1 MKFNEKQE
9 QAVNEFIMKYNSLEE
24 FRNEIQDLYDNEIGR
39 LSILQIYA
47 LEELLR
53 YGNKGMFKRFLESK
67 GESTEE
73 QAVEL
78 VDSFRKLL
86 DEDSSFKQYKIEQL
100 KKYPDT
106 LSDLEMFAFTLIS
119 RSQSE
124 KVKMHKE
131 LTDELEY
138 DSLNPI
144 LFSNDYEI
152 RKTLENLFIGEF
164 IHKLLELPAMKPV
177 KVRQKEDGMIAN
189 VDKKDIIEKVR
200 VTVCTPNS
208 MSQFKQV
215 IDNRFI
221 KVKFAILTGEGEA
234 AFRDFTKFNTNISI
248 NEVLGMEKDDF
259 VDKMYDYFKNRFD
272 NLKDQGSSKTKK

>member
-9 QAVNEFIMKYNSLEE
+9 QAVNEFIMKYNSDEE
-24 FRNEIQDLYDNEIGR
+24 FRNEVQDLYDNEIGR
-39 LSILQIYA
+39 LAILQIYA

-73 QAVEL
+73 EAVEL
-78 VDSFRKLL
+78 VDGFRKLL
-86 DEDSSFKQYKIEQL
+86 DEDPSFKQYKMEQL

-138 DSLNPI
+138 DPINPI
-144 LFSNDYEI
+144 LFSTDYEI
-152 RKTLENLFIGEF
+152 RETLENLLIGEF
-164 IHKLLELPAMKPV
+164 IHKLLELPAMKPA
-177 KVRQKEDGMIAN
+177 KVRQKEEGMIAS
-189 VDKKDIIEKVR
+189 VDKKDIIEQVR
-200 VTVCTPNS
+200 SVVCTPNS
-208 MSQFKQV
+208 MCQFKSV
-215 IDNRFI
+215 IDNRYVE
-221 KVKFAILTGEGEA
+221 VKFALLAGKGA
-234 AFRDFTKFNTNISI
+234 SAFDQYIKFNTNISI
-248 NEVLGMEKDDF
+248 NEVFEIEKDDTA
-259 VDKMYDYFKNRFD
+259 DKMYEFIKNMVNKR
-272 NLKDQGSSKTKK
+272 KGPRQ